1 MEAGKVGGGAVA
13 EAAGT
18 CRGARGPASCGGR
31 PRRWLAGRA
40 GPERALGFFVA
51 ELAAI
56 LLDAITDKDPLVQ
69 EQVCGALCA
78 LGEAAP
84 EEVLGACE
92 EYLRQH
98 EKVVLAQRGRARGWR
113 L

>member
-1 MEAGKVGGGAVA
+1 M
-13 EAAGT
+13 
-18 CRGARGPASCGGR
+18 
-31 PRRWLAGRA
+31 
-40 GPERALGFFVA
+40 
-51 ELAAI
+51 
-56 LLDAITDKDPLVQ
+56 Q

-84 EEVLGACE
+84 EEALGACE

-98 EKVVLAQRGRARGWR
+98 EKVVPAQRGRARGRR